1 MNEENYTI
9 RDYKRSDYRACEALV
24 NQAWK
29 FDTNFRPQALSEIAK
44 TIYTKGSLLNS
55 NFQKV
60 IEKEGKVIG
69 LLFGLNENEQKRKSD
84 FLFGLNILRRIFF
97 IKGLPFKEK
106 TQLVKSLN
114 RHVSNRAKVVEHG
127 KSEVIL
133 FVIDASFQ
141 KQGLGKR
148 LLTEFVDM
156 CKTSDVDSII
166 VETNT
171 GEASKFYKKMGFK
184 LIDYFDSP
192 LHSYVTR
199 KGKACMYQ
207 YTM

>member
-1 MNEENYTI
+1 MDKENYTI
-9 RDYKRSDYRACEALV
+9 RDYKRSDYKVCETLV

-29 FDTNFRPQALSEIAK
+29 FDTNIQPRALAEIAK

-60 IEKEGKVIG
+60 IEKDGKVIG
-69 LLFGLNENEQKRKSD
+69 LLFGLNEKIEKKKSD

-97 IKGLPFKEK
+97 IKGLPFKKK
-106 TQLVKSLN
+106 TQFLKSLN
-114 RHVSNRAKVVEHG
+114 RHVTNRSKLVEQG
-127 KSEVIL
+127 KSEIVL
-133 FVIDASFQ
+133 FIIDTSFQ
-141 KQGLGKR
+141 KQGYGKR
-148 LLTEFVDM
+148 LLEAFLQQ
-156 CKTSDVDSII
+156 CKESDVDSLI

-171 GEASKFYKKMGFK
+171 DGGSKFYKKMGFK

-199 KGKACMYQ
+199 KGKACMYE
-207 YTM
+207 YKY